1 MLCIYLNEKTS
12 ACNFKPSED
21 GTNDEA
27 RLPRVC
33 PLIND
38 ECVFR
43 PKGPFGP
50 YDAAV
55 R

>member
-12 ACNFKPSED
+12 ACNFKIPED
-21 GTNDEA
+21 GAGDDK
-27 RLPRVC
+27 LPRVC

-50 YDAAV
+50 YDAPV